1 MSPPQRALLKWPND
15 VLVAGAKLAGIL
27 LECVGDTVVVGI
39 GVNGRVFSSGPHS
52 SGKVILIEA
61 YSLVDSQK
69 YQLPLNGAQL
79 MQFLRESGRLD
90 LLKAGRKMA
99 LIGSLLQHCYFEY
112 ILRVPPLPSDRNK
125 KTQLM
130 TVTDLDRIPLPE
142 GYPQSIED
150 VVHEMFASEEKK
162 RFLICPSFEQV
173 VLKISHVVREGNN
186 PNNCVYLSL
195 AD

>member
-1 MSPPQRALLKWPND
+1 MMR
-15 VLVAGAKLAGIL
+15 KLTTISA
-27 LECVGDTVVVGI
+27 TSVVVDIVGI

-112 ILRVPPLPSDRNK
+112 TLRVPPLPSDRSR
-125 KTQLM
+125 KTQIM

-150 VVHEMFASEEKK
+150 VVNEMFASEEKK
-162 RFLICPSFEQV
+162 RFIVCPTFEQV
-173 VLKISHVVREGNN
+173 VLKISHVVREGK
-186 PNNCVYLSL
+186 PSVHTYLSRNKI
-195 AD
+195 